1 MHVLEI
7 MKQVGHKWQNLNE
20 FERKEYQDKADA
32 DKIRYRK
39 ELKDFEKEVDGL
51 NLKRN
56 QRNSDRRPRAKNKPN
71 I

>member
-51 NLKRN
+51 NLK
-56 QRNSDRRPRAKNKPN
+56 
-71 I
+71 